1 MSMTPDRTDMITL
14 DGVHFARGKQVIF
27 NNVDMR
33 FPRGKVTVVLGP
45 SGTGKTTLL
54 RLIGGQL
61 RPARGQLRV
70 DGIEVARARSK
81 ALYALRRRMGVLFQ
95 NGALFTD
102 LTVGENVAFPLRAHS
117 RLDETLI
124 RHIILFK
131 LEAVGL
137 RAARDRYPAELSG
150 GMARRAALA
159 RAMALDPEV
168 MLYDE
173 PFAGQ
178 DPVSMG
184 VLLRLIRR
192 LNDALGLTS
201 LVVTHDVSEAL
212 SIADHVIVLA
222 GGGVIGQGSPDEI
235 RVQRDAEPALAQFLD
250 GAAEGPLSTND
261 EGRPLADELGLG
273 RKILREGRGEGQK
286 VGQKENPGGR
296 R

>member
-1 MSMTPDRTDMITL
+1 MIEL
-14 DGVHFARGKQVIF
+14 DAVHFARGDQVIF
-27 NNVDMR
+27 DGVDMR
-33 FPRGKVTVVLGP
+33 FGRGEVTAVLGP

-54 RLIGGQL
+54 RLIGGQV
-61 RPARGQLRV
+61 RPASGRVLV
-70 DGIEVARARSK
+70 DGTEVSRARRK

-117 RLDETLI
+117 RLDEALI
-124 RHIILFK
+124 RRIVLFK

-137 RAARDRYPAELSG
+137 RSARDKYPAELSG

-159 RAMALDPEV
+159 RAMALDPEI

-201 LVVTHDVSEAL
+201 IVVTHDVKEAM
-212 SIADHVIVLA
+212 SIADQVIVIA
-222 GGGVIGQGSPDEI
+222 GGRVIGQGTPDEV
-235 RVQRDAEPALAQFLD
+235 RAQREQEPALAQFLD
-250 GAAEGPLSTND
+250 GAADGPLNAAED
-261 EGRPLADELGLG
+261 EAPLSVDLGLG
-273 RKILREGRGEGQK
+273 GGQ
-286 VGQKENPGGR
+286 
-296 R
+296 

>member
-1 MSMTPDRTDMITL
+1 VSDARTTSMIEL
-14 DGVHFARGKQVIF
+14 DAVHFARGEQVIF
-27 NNVDMR
+27 DGVDMC
-33 FPRGKVTVVLGP
+33 FGRGEVTAVLGP

-54 RLIGGQL
+54 RLIGGQV
-61 RPARGQLRV
+61 RPASGQVLV
-70 DGIEVARARSK
+70 DGIEVSRARRK

-117 RLDETLI
+117 RLDEALVRRI
-124 RHIILFK
+124 VLFK

-137 RAARDRYPAELSG
+137 RSARDKYPAELSG

-159 RAMALDPEV
+159 RAMALDPEI

-201 LVVTHDVSEAL
+201 IVVTHDVKEAM
-212 SIADHVIVLA
+212 SIADQVIVIA
-222 GGGVIGQGSPDEI
+222 GGRVIGQGTPEAV
-235 RVQRDAEPALAQFLD
+235 RAQRAQEPALAQFLD
-250 GAAEGPLSTND
+250 GAADGPLNAAED
-261 EGRPLADELGLG
+261 EAPLSADLGLG
-273 RKILREGRGEGQK
+273 DRQ
-286 VGQKENPGGR
+286 
-296 R
+296 

>member
-1 MSMTPDRTDMITL
+1 MIEL
-14 DGVHFARGKQVIF
+14 EDVRFARGAQVIF
-27 NNVDMR
+27 DGVDMR
-33 FPRGKVTVVLGP
+33 FARGQVTAVLGP

-54 RLIGGQL
+54 RLIGGQV
-61 RPARGQLRV
+61 RPSGGRVLV
-70 DGIEVARARSK
+70 DGTEVSRARCK

-117 RLDETLI
+117 QLDEALI
-124 RHIILFK
+124 KRIVLFK

-137 RAARDRYPAELSG
+137 RAAREKFPAELSG

-159 RAMALDPEV
+159 RAMALDPEI

-201 LVVTHDVSEAL
+201 IVVTHDVSEAM
-212 SIADHVIVLA
+212 SIADQVIVIA
-222 GGGVIGQGSPDEI
+222 GGRVIGQGAPDE
-235 RVQRDAEPALAQFLD
+235 VLAQRDNEPALAQFLD
-250 GAAEGPLSTND
+250 GAAEGPLNASDAET
-261 EGRPLADELGLG
+261 PLAAELGLG
-273 RKILREGRGEGQK
+273 E
-286 VGQKENPGGR
+286 R

>member
-1 MSMTPDRTDMITL
+1 MNDPRNTTDMIEL
-14 DGVHFARGKQVIF
+14 DGVHFSRGDQVIF
-27 NNVDMR
+27 DGVDMR
-33 FPRGKVTVVLGP
+33 FGRGEVTVVLGP

-54 RLIGGQL
+54 RLIGGQV
-61 RPARGQLRV
+61 RPASGRVMV
-70 DGIEVARARSK
+70 DGIEVARARRK

-117 RLDETLI
+117 RLDEALI
-124 RHIILFK
+124 RRIVLFK

-137 RAARDRYPAELSG
+137 RSARDKYPAALSG

-159 RAMALDPEV
+159 RAMALDPEI

-201 LVVTHDVSEAL
+201 IVVTHDVKEAM
-212 SIADHVIVLA
+212 SIADRVIVIA
-222 GGGVIGQGSPDEI
+222 GGRVIGQGTPDEV
-235 RVQRDAEPALAQFLD
+235 RAQREQEPALAQFLD
-250 GAAEGPLSTND
+250 GAADGPLNAAED
-261 EGRPLADELGLG
+261 EAPLSADLGLG
-273 RKILREGRGEGQK
+273 GGQ
-286 VGQKENPGGR
+286 
-296 R
+296 

>member
-1 MSMTPDRTDMITL
+1 MTVTETVSSSDADAMIRL
-14 DGVHFARGKQVIF
+14 EGVSFSRGAQAIF
-27 NNVDMR
+27 SDIDLTV
-33 FPRGKVTVVLGP
+33 PRGKVTVVLGP

-54 RLIGGQL
+54 RLVGGQV
-61 RPARGQLRV
+61 RASRGRVLV
-70 DGIEVARARSK
+70 DGVDVGKARRR

-102 LTVGENVAFPLRAHS
+102 LTVGENVAFPLHAHS
-117 RLDETLI
+117 RLDRELI
-124 RHIILFK
+124 DRIVLFK

-137 RAARDRYPAELSG
+137 RAARDKYPAELSG

-159 RAMALDPEV
+159 RAMALDPAL

-201 LVVTHDVSEAL
+201 VVVTHDVKEAM
-212 SIADHVIVLA
+212 SIADRVVVLA
-222 GGGVIGQGSPDEI
+222 GGRIIGSGTPDE
-235 RVQRDAEPALAQFLD
+235 VLAQREGEPALAQFLD
-250 GAAEGPLSTND
+250 GAPDGPLTAGSESASMGEALGL
-261 EGRPLADELGLG
+261 EGRS
-273 RKILREGRGEGQK
+273 
-286 VGQKENPGGR
+286 
-296 R
+296 

>member
-1 MSMTPDRTDMITL
+1 MIEL
-14 DGVHFARGKQVIF
+14 DGVRFARGEQVIF
-27 NNVDMR
+27 DAVDMR
-33 FPRGKVTVVLGP
+33 FGRGEVTAVLGP

-54 RLIGGQL
+54 RLIGGQM
-61 RPARGQLRV
+61 RPTAGRVLV
-70 DGIEVARARSK
+70 DGVEVSRARRK

-117 RLDETLI
+117 RLDEALI
-124 RHIILFK
+124 QRIVLFK

-137 RAARDRYPAELSG
+137 RSARDKYPAELSG

-159 RAMALDPEV
+159 RAMALDPEI

-201 LVVTHDVSEAL
+201 IVVTHDVTEAL
-212 SIADHVIVLA
+212 SIADQVIVIA
-222 GGGVIGQGSPDEI
+222 GGRVIGQGTPDEV
-235 RVQRDAEPALAQFLD
+235 RDQRDREPALAQFLD
-250 GAAEGPLSTND
+250 GAAEGPLNAAED
-261 EGRPLADELGLG
+261 EAPLGVDLGLG
-273 RKILREGRGEGQK
+273 GDR
-286 VGQKENPGGR
+286 
-296 R
+296 

>member
-1 MSMTPDRTDMITL
+1 MIKL
-14 DGVHFARGKQVIF
+14 AGVRFSRGDQVIF
-27 NNVDMR
+27 DGVDMR
-33 FPRGKVTVVLGP
+33 FDRGEVTAVLGP

-54 RLIGGQL
+54 RLIGGQV
-61 RPARGQLRV
+61 RPSGGQVLV
-70 DGIEVARARSK
+70 DGIEVAKARRK

-117 RLDETLI
+117 HLDEALI
-124 RHIILFK
+124 QRIVLFK

-137 RAARDRYPAELSG
+137 RSAREKYPAELSG

-201 LVVTHDVSEAL
+201 IVVTHDVKEAL
-212 SIADHVIVLA
+212 SIADHVIVIA
-222 GGGVIGQGSPDEI
+222 GGQVIGQGTPDE
-235 RVQRDAEPALAQFLD
+235 VHAQREHEPALAQFLD
-250 GAAEGPLSTND
+250 GSADGPLNAAE
-261 EGRPLADELGLG
+261 EAAPLAADLGLG
-273 RKILREGRGEGQK
+273 GDR
-286 VGQKENPGGR
+286 
-296 R
+296 

>member
-1 MSMTPDRTDMITL
+1 MNATDGQHSMIELEDVR
-14 DGVHFARGKQVIF
+14 FARGRQVIF
-27 NNVDMR
+27 DGVDMR
-33 FPRGKVTVVLGP
+33 FPRGQVTAVLGP

-54 RLIGGQL
+54 RLIGGQV
-61 RPARGQLRV
+61 RPASGRVTV
-70 DGIEVARARSK
+70 DGTEVSRARRK

-102 LTVGENVAFPLRAHS
+102 LTVGDNVAFPLRAHS
-117 RLDETLI
+117 RLDEALI
-124 RHIILFK
+124 RRIVLFK

-137 RAARDRYPAELSG
+137 RAARDKYPAELSG

-159 RAMALDPEV
+159 RAMALDPEI

-201 LVVTHDVSEAL
+201 IVVTHDVSEAL
-212 SIADHVIVLA
+212 SIADQVIVIA
-222 GGGVIGQGSPDEI
+222 GGRVIGRGTPDD
-235 RVQRDAEPALAQFLD
+235 VMAQRQTEPALAQFLD
-250 GAAEGPLSTND
+250 GTAEGPLNAAD
-261 EGRPLADELGLG
+261 EGRPLAAELGLG
-273 RKILREGRGEGQK
+273 
-286 VGQKENPGGR
+286 GGR
-296 R
+296 

>member
-1 MSMTPDRTDMITL
+1 MIEL
-14 DGVHFARGKQVIF
+14 DGVHFSRGEQVIF
-27 NNVDMR
+27 DGVDMH
-33 FPRGKVTVVLGP
+33 FGRGEVTVVLGP

-54 RLIGGQL
+54 RLIGGQVH
-61 RPARGQLRV
+61 PASGRVLV
-70 DGIEVARARSK
+70 DGIEVARARRK

-117 RLDETLI
+117 RLDEALI
-124 RHIILFK
+124 RRIVLFK

-137 RAARDRYPAELSG
+137 RSARDKYPAALSG

-159 RAMALDPEV
+159 RAMALDPEI

-201 LVVTHDVSEAL
+201 IVVTHDVTEAM
-212 SIADHVIVLA
+212 SIADRVIVIA
-222 GGGVIGQGSPDEI
+222 GGRVIGQGTPDEV
-235 RVQRDAEPALAQFLD
+235 RAQREQEPALAQFLD
-250 GAAEGPLSTND
+250 GAADGPLNAAED
-261 EGRPLADELGLG
+261 EAPLSADLGLG
-273 RKILREGRGEGQK
+273 GGQ
-286 VGQKENPGGR
+286 
-296 R
+296 

>member
-1 MSMTPDRTDMITL
+1 MIEL
-14 DGVHFARGKQVIF
+14 DGVRFARGAQVIF
-27 NNVDMR
+27 DGVDMR
-33 FPRGKVTVVLGP
+33 FPRGQVTAVLGP

-54 RLIGGQL
+54 RLIGGQV
-61 RPARGQLRV
+61 RPAHGRVRV
-70 DGIEVARARSK
+70 DGIEVSRVRRK

-102 LTVGENVAFPLRAHS
+102 LSVGENVAFPLRAHA
-117 RLDETLI
+117 RLDEALI
-124 RHIILFK
+124 ERIVLFK

-137 RAARDRYPAELSG
+137 RSARGKYPAELSG

-159 RAMALDPEV
+159 RAMALDPEI

-201 LVVTHDVSEAL
+201 IVVTHDVSEAL
-212 SIADHVIVLA
+212 SIADQVIVIA
-222 GGGVIGQGSPDEI
+222 GGRVIGRGTPAEV
-235 RVQRDAEPALAQFLD
+235 RAQREHEPALAQFLD
-250 GAAEGPLSTND
+250 GAAEGPLNAAED
-261 EGRPLADELGLG
+261 EAPLAADLGLG
-273 RKILREGRGEGQK
+273 GDR
-286 VGQKENPGGR
+286 
-296 R
+296 